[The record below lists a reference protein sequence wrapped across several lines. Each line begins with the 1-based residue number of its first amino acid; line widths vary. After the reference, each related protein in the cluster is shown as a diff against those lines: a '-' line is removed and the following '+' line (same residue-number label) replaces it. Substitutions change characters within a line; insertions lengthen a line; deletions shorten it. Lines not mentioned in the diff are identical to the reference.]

1 MNSIPLSQARRD
13 LPSLIDSVADQA
25 VTISRHGSPVAV
37 LISPSRYEEL
47 LSAQEDLED
56 LALIEASLEDKT
68 PSIPWEQVK
77 RELGL

>member
-1 MNSIPLSQARRD
+1 MDTVPLSQARRD
-13 LPSLIDSVADQA
+13 LPSLIDRVADHA
-25 VTISRHGSPVAV
+25 VAISRHGSPVAV

-56 LALIEASLEDKT
+56 LGLIEASLEDKT